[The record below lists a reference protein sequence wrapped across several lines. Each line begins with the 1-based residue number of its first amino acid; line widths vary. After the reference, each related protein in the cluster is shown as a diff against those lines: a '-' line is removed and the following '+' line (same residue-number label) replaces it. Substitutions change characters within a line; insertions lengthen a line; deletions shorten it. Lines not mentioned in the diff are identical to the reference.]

1 MTHSF
6 PPRRSSDL
14 ALLEDKV
21 LMGEVNRTLLDPAA
35 GGQAERIAN
44 LHAYQI
50 SAVLSVLQWA
60 RKRGGVLAPA
70 EFMWLKPYNRP
81 AWYALNGLGTNTHL
95 VEACGAIAH
104 WKVEAFQNRP
114 IPEIGRAHV

>member
-1 MTHSF
+1 M
-6 PPRRSSDL
+6 DK

-70 EFMWLKPYNRP
+70 EFLWLKPYNRP
-81 AWYALNGLGTNTHL
+81 AWYRSEEHTSELQSLMRISYAVFCLTKKKHQVREALLETTTNNEDT
-95 VEACGAIAH
+95 V
-104 WKVEAFQNRP
+104 KQ
-114 IPEIGRAHV
+114 